1 LFSLRPEN
9 IRLSGSAT
17 ETSIVRVRGTIER
30 QVFQG
35 ATDLLQVACD
45 DGLTLSV
52 RTATRENRQG
62 EVLLEFNPADAVPVR
77 ESPDR
82 G

>member
-1 LFSLRPEN
+1 LRPEN
-9 IRLSGSAT
+9 IRLVGSAT
-17 ETSIVRVRGTIER
+17 EASFVRVRGTIER
-30 QVFQG
+30 QAFHG
-35 ATDLLQVACD
+35 ATDLLQVVCD

-62 EVLLEFNPADAVPVR
+62 EVLLEFSPADAVPVR
-77 ESPDR
+77 ESSDR